1 MKNGFGLALI
11 GLCIATSAPAAEF
24 KFIALGDL
32 PYGPP
37 AKVYPPFE
45 RLIAEINAKAPAF
58 TLHIG
63 DTKSGSTP
71 CADQMLLDQKR
82 FMNAFETAVVYTPGD
97 NEWTDCHRLKA
108 GRFDPIERL
117 SFIRRTYF
125 DRPMSL
131 GKSPIPIE
139 RQSDLMPA
147 HTRYVENSRFSRDGV
162 WFVLAHV
169 VGSNNNNRT
178 LANVRPGN
186 PANAAAVLEFEAR
199 NKANVAW
206 LEDGFDKA
214 VTAGAAAMV
223 VAIHANIFDY
233 GSLDKKTEK
242 FTEGIGFSRFGE
254 LLVRRAAEYEKP
266 VLLIFGDSHNFR
278 IFHPFPRRAPN
289 VTALEVY
296 GAAHMHAVEVSVDTN
311 EDAVFGFKSIFNPAL
326 KSGK

>member
-1 MKNGFGLALI
+1 MKNGIGLALV

-24 KFIALGDL
+24 KFVALGDM
-32 PYGPP
+32 PYGRP

-71 CADQMLLDQKR
+71 CSDQMLLDQKR
-82 FMNAFETAVVYTPGD
+82 FMNDFAAAVVYTPGD
-97 NEWTDCHRLKA
+97 NEWTDCHRLRA
-108 GRFDPIERL
+108 GRFDPVERL
-117 SFIRRTYF
+117 DFIRRTYF

-147 HTRYVENSRFSRDGV
+147 HARYVENSRFSRDGV

-178 LANVRPGN
+178 LANARPGN
-186 PANAAAVLEFEAR
+186 SPSAQAVLEFKAR
-199 NKANVAW
+199 DKANAAW
-206 LEDGFDKA
+206 LEDGFDRA
-214 VTAGAAAMV
+214 AAAGAAAVV
-223 VAIHANIFDY
+223 VAIHANILDY
-233 GSLDKKTEK
+233 GSLDRKTGK
-242 FTEGIGFSRFGE
+242 FTRGSGFRRFGE
-254 LLVRRAAEYEKP
+254 LLVRLAAEYGKP

-278 IFHPFPRRAPN
+278 IFHPFPQRAPN

-311 EDAVFGFKSIFNPAL
+311 EDAVFGFRPIFNPAL
-326 KSGK
+326 KRGK

>member
-1 MKNGFGLALI
+1 MKNRFGLALI

-24 KFIALGDL
+24 KFVALGDM
-32 PYGPP
+32 PYGQP

-45 RLIAEINAKAPAF
+45 RLIAEVNAKAPAF

-71 CADQMLLDQKR
+71 CADQMLIDQMR

-117 SFIRRTYF
+117 RFIRRTYF
-125 DRPMSL
+125 GKPMSL

-147 HTRYVENSRFSRDGV
+147 HARYVENSRFNRDGV
-162 WFVLAHV
+162 WFFLAHV
-169 VGSNNNNRT
+169 VGPNNNNRT
-178 LANVRPGN
+178 LANARPGN
-186 PANAAAVLEFEAR
+186 SANAAAVLEFEAR
-199 NKANVAW
+199 DKANVAW

-214 VTAGAAAMV
+214 AAAGAAAVV
-223 VAIHANIFDY
+223 VAIHANIIDY

-242 FTEGIGFSRFGE
+242 FTEGIGFKRFGE
-254 LLVRRAAEYEKP
+254 LLIRRSAEYKKP
-266 VLLIFGDSHNFR
+266 VLLVFGDSHNFR
-278 IFHPFPRRAPN
+278 IFHPFPQRAPN

-296 GAAHMHAVEVSVDTN
+296 GAGHMHAVEVSVDTN

-326 KSGK
+326 KPSE

>member
-1 MKNGFGLALI
+1 MKNGIGLALI

-24 KFIALGDL
+24 KFAALGDV

-37 AKVYPPFE
+37 AKAYPPFE

-71 CADQMLLDQKR
+71 CTDQMLLDQKR

-125 DRPMSL
+125 DKPMSL
-131 GKSPIPIE
+131 GKSPIAVE

-147 HTRYVENSRFSRDGV
+147 YTRHVENSRFSRDGV
-162 WFVLAHV
+162 WFVLTHV

-178 LANVRPGN
+178 LANARLGN
-186 PANAAAVLEFEAR
+186 PPSAAAVVEFEAR
-199 NKANVAW
+199 DKANAAW

-214 VTAGAAAMV
+214 AAAGAAAVV
-223 VAIHANIFDY
+223 VAIHANIFDIPGAGLGRQKCY
-233 GSLDKKTEK
+233 TSSSAPASQPLVPNHVPTPLDCRKLENERSRRRRPGLGARGSRRRR
-242 FTEGIGFSRFGE
+242 GSRRE
-254 LLVRRAAEYEKP
+254 L
-266 VLLIFGDSHNFR
+266 
-278 IFHPFPRRAPN
+278 
-289 VTALEVY
+289 
-296 GAAHMHAVEVSVDTN
+296 
-311 EDAVFGFKSIFNPAL
+311 
-326 KSGK
+326 

>member
-1 MKNGFGLALI
+1 MKNGIGLALV

-24 KFIALGDL
+24 KFVALGDM
-32 PYGPP
+32 PYGRP

-71 CADQMLLDQKR
+71 CSDQMLLDQKR
-82 FMNAFETAVVYTPGD
+82 FMNDFAAAVVYTPGD
-97 NEWTDCHRLKA
+97 NEWTDCHRLRA
-108 GRFDPIERL
+108 GRFDPVERL
-117 SFIRRTYF
+117 DFIRRTYF

-139 RQSDLMPA
+139 RQSDLMPTYA
-147 HTRYVENSRFSRDGV
+147 RYVENSRFSRDGV

-178 LANVRPGN
+178 LANARPGN
-186 PANAAAVLEFEAR
+186 SPSAQAVLEFKAR
-199 NKANVAW
+199 DKANAAW
-206 LEDGFDKA
+206 LEDGFDRA
-214 VTAGAAAMV
+214 AAAGAAAVV
-223 VAIHANIFDY
+223 VAIHANILDY
-233 GSLDKKTEK
+233 GSLDRKTGK
-242 FTEGIGFSRFGE
+242 FTRGSGFRRFGE
-254 LLVRRAAEYEKP
+254 LLVRLAAEYGKP

-278 IFHPFPRRAPN
+278 IFHPFPQRAPN

-296 GAAHMHAVEVSVDTN
+296 GAAHMHAVAVSVDTK
-311 EDAVFGFKSIFNPAL
+311 EDAVFGFRPIFNPAL
-326 KSGK
+326 KRGK